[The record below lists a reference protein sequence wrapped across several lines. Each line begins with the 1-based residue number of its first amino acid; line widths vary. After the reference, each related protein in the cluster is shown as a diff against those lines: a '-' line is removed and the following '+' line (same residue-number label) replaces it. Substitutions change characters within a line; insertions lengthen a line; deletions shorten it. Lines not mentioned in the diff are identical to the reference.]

1 MNNIHIV
8 NNRQLKKKTGLHHQV
23 WSHGFKKSDKKA
35 KIPTLQK
42 RTHMNIIMSF

>member
-8 NNRQLKKKTGLHHQV
+8 NNRQLKKKRDFIIRFGHMAL
-23 WSHGFKKSDKKA
+23 KKSDKKA